1 MVSMT
6 EVRIRNLDDWVV
18 EWHRHQAKVDGRSLE
33 NELRQVITEAALANK
48 RKIADEMRAGLA
60 ELRSKYG
67 TFSDSAKFIREDRDR
82 HG

>member
-1 MVSMT
+1 MT

-33 NELRQVITEAALANK
+33 SELRQVLTDAALANK
-48 RKIADEMRAGLA
+48 RAIADEMRAGLG
-60 ELRSKYG
+60 ELREKHG
-67 TFSDSAKFIREDRDR
+67 TFADSAKVIREMRDE